1 MAEEVGRFPES
12 GADGSGQVSPQLG
25 NLWLPND
32 NGTVPTD
39 FDSDFASPN
48 YGQGID
54 DIHIPDYHPPEII
67 SDHPFKV
74 NRYYDSEEK
83 KWKARVN
90 KGRFF
95 LTTNTIKTGGGGA
108 QPLMAPSQGEV
119 HDETGGGQGTVK
131 ADIFTV
137 EGDDGFPSF
146 ANVASATTLA
156 ASTGSAAGYAKEFSD
171 DNAKHGCAYL
181 SSTGTRFDPEKDC
194 YVYLRY
200 ILIYST
206 SDIKLASSE
215 NALNIIV
222 VRDEEHAHVTS
233 GAENKP
239 ISPAAVID
247 KADADAAEGETP
259 DPVFHIMRPDPDPA
273 IPSSFNQLSTGI
285 TGSELLRCG
294 AYYIPLAK
302 IAKLGTTSGPIITQ
316 YIHGD
321 INLSVTNIQVTAY
334 AKGHGSTGE

>member
-1 MAEEVGRFPES
+1 MAEEVGSFPES

-32 NGTVPTD
+32 NGTIPTD

-74 NRYYDSEEK
+74 NRYYDSKDK
-83 KWKARVN
+83 KWKVRVRE
-90 KGRFF
+90 GRFF
-95 LTTNTIKTGGGGA
+95 LTTNTINTGGGSA
-108 QPLMAPSQGEV
+108 QPLLGPSAGAEA
-119 HDETGGGQGTVK
+119 HDTTGTVGTTK

-137 EGDDGFPSF
+137 EGDDGFPSLG
-146 ANVASATTLA
+146 NVSVGGLEDI
-156 ASTGSAAGYAKEFSD
+156 GSPTYAKEFTD
-171 DNAKHGCAYL
+171 NNAKHGYAYL
-181 SSTGTRFDPEKDC
+181 DNSGTRYDPEKDC

-200 ILIYST
+200 IVEYST
-206 SDIKLASSE
+206 DSPIKLVTEE
-215 NALNIIV
+215 NALNIVV
-222 VRDEEHAHVTS
+222 VRNDEHYDETL
-233 GAENKP
+233 GAKNKP
-239 ISPAAVID
+239 ISPAAVLD
-247 KADADAAEGETP
+247 KAEKDDPTADPAP
-259 DPVFHIMRPDPDPA
+259 DPDFQIMRPDPDPA
-273 IPSSFNQLSTGI
+273 VPSSFNGLSTGI
-285 TGSELLRCG
+285 SGDQLLRCG

-302 IAKLGTTSGPIITQ
+302 IAKVGTTSGTIITQ

-334 AKGHGSTGE
+334 ASGHGSTV